1 MPAILTSG
9 DHAKVDRF
17 RRDDALERTSQIRP
31 DLIEKLDCKSLSKQD
46 RKTLISLGWEVSG
59 DSPKRL

>member
-1 MPAILTSG
+1 
-9 DHAKVDRF
+9 
-17 RRDDALERTSQIRP
+17 